1 MEELKYPIGKFI
13 PKAEYTDEEIKGF
26 IDTLAHFP
34 SELAEIC
41 KQLKD
46 ESQMDLTYRAGGWSI
61 RQVIHH
67 LADSHANM
75 YIRVK
80 NALTAE
86 NPTVAGYS
94 EKDWAEM
101 PDNQVDIQVSIS
113 LIQALHTR
121 LVANLINLDSEFY
134 KNRTFYH
141 AGYERTY
148 TIGAV
153 LGLYSWHGK
162 HHIEHIKLA
171 LNTK

>member
-1 MEELKYPIGKFI
+1 MEDLRYPIGKFV
-13 PKAEYTDEEIKGF
+13 PKEEYTDLEIKEF
-26 IDTLAHFP
+26 IDTLAGFP
-34 SELAEIC
+34 SALAEIC
-41 KQLKD
+41 KQMED
-46 ESQMDLTYRAGGWSI
+46 ESQLELTYRPDGWSI
-61 RQVIHH
+61 RQVVHH

-80 NALTAE
+80 NALTTD

-94 EKDWAEM
+94 EKEWANT
-101 PDNQVDIQVSIS
+101 PDNQIDIQVSIA
-113 LIQALHTR
+113 LIQGLHTR
-121 LVANLINLDSEFY
+121 LVAHLKGLDIPFY
-134 KNRTFYH
+134 KNRTFFH